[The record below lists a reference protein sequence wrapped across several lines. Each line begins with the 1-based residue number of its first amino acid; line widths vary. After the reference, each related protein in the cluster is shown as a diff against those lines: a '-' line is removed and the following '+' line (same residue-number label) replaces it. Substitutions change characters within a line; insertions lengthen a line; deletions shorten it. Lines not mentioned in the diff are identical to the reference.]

1 MQQSS
6 SIKSDHWF
14 LCSTCGLICLNY
26 LMIMGMIAYILYSN
40 LAIYSLWPAIH
51 DTRSILINN
60 CSSGIGTYWCQTLYG
75 TSTLSETTFSGIN
88 AHLRNIWSLKSCPF
102 YLKDSTNHDNYL
114 TVNYKMEYEYDRRP
128 DRQTYIYI
136 SICDI
141 HSVQLFYDDA
151 LESCHAQLMP
161 QYVENTEWLLNPIR
175 SVDKS
180 QVNTAHGP
188 IS

>member
-136 SICDI
+136 HLRHTFSSVILWWCTWILSCTTNATICRE
-141 HSVQLFYDDA
+141 YRMTA
-151 LESCHAQLMP
+151 
-161 QYVENTEWLLNPIR
+161 
-175 SVDKS
+175 KS
-180 QVNTAHGP
+180 NKKCR
-188 IS
+188 